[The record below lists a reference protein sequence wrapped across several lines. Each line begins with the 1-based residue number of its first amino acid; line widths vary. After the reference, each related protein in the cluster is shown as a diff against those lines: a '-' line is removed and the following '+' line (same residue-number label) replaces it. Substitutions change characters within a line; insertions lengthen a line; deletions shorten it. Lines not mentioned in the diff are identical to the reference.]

1 MKQDSAIHGWR
12 RILPVILHGVG
23 MQTLTILDDAGL
35 WTPNA
40 GGQTG
45 FLNDYS
51 NRYCALAGGWF
62 AGKTWAGA
70 RKLLDL
76 HLHNALDDRDQ
87 PTGVKSA
94 VIAPTYQL
102 ANDFDLPE
110 LRRAMRE
117 MNLSFEFVA
126 DPKRYCFV
134 LPDLGT
140 AEEPSEILIRTADA
154 PERITGWTVGAIWGD
169 EAARWKCDNVNPLAD
184 PFLQADA
191 RLRDPRARF
200 LQFLLTFTHEG
211 DDTRVY
217 RDFERDPKP
226 GHKLYRAGTF
236 ENPHAQAF
244 GDVQRQQLSQELATQ
259 YLDGRAISMAGH
271 RMYSSFDEAQNLDA
285 SLAISRFHPLQ
296 LAVDFNIE
304 PGMHAI
310 LGQHMADRDLL
321 TSVYEIYASRMSVK
335 ELVPELA
342 VILRGLEPTTMP
354 LQIFGDA
361 SGNSAWA
368 GGGQSCYDVLGEC
381 LRAADVPFQFRVPR
395 SNPSVA
401 DRVNAVNCALC
412 DATARVRYKMHP
424 RCRELI
430 ADLRQM
436 RWLPDGSPDKRD
448 PQRSHASDAD
458 GYRVHYLLPI
468 RRTQTIGGRV
478 GVL

>member
-1 MKQDSAIHGWR
+1 MSG
-12 RILPVILHGVG
+12 
-23 MQTLTILDDAGL
+23 TTIDDDEKLFA
-35 WTPNA
+35 PNP
-40 GGQTG
+40 GGQEG
-45 FLNDYS
+45 FLNDYA

-76 HLHNALDDRDQ
+76 HVHNALDKKNR
-87 PTGVKSA
+87 PTFVKSA

-110 LRRAMRE
+110 LRRAMEE
-117 MNLSFEFVA
+117 MNLKYQFIA

-140 AEEPSEILIRTADA
+140 QDRPSEILIRTADV

-169 EAARWKCDNVNPLAD
+169 EAARWKCDEANPLAD

-226 GHKLYRAGTF
+226 GHVLYRAGTT
-236 ENPHAQAF
+236 ENPHAIAF
-244 GDVQRQQLSQELATQ
+244 AETQRQQLSGELARQ
-259 YLDGRAISMAGH
+259 YLEGVATSTSGR
-271 RMYSSFDEAQNLDA
+271 RMYGSFDGTRNVEA
-285 SLAISRFHPLQ
+285 AIAFSPEHPLQ

-310 LGQHMADRDLL
+310 VGQHVSDRV
-321 TSVYEIYASRMSVK
+321 TSLWEIHEPRMTVK
-335 ELVPELA
+335 ELVTVLSN
-342 VILRGLEPTTMP
+342 VLRGEFGDRRLDQP

-361 SGNSAWA
+361 SGGNQWA
-368 GGGQSCYDVLGEC
+368 GGGESCYDVLREH
-381 LRAADVPFQFRVPR
+381 LRAAGIVHEMRVPA

-401 DRVNAVNCALC
+401 DRVNAANCAMC
-412 DATARVRYKMHP
+412 DARGRVRYVMHP
-424 RCRELI
+424 RCQRLI
-430 ADLRQM
+430 ADYRSM
-436 RWLPDGSPDKRD
+436 RWKLDGSPDKRD
-448 PQRSHASDAD
+448 RLRSHASDAD

-468 RRTQTIGGRV
+468 RRQETVGGRI
-478 GVL
+478 GIL

>member
-1 MKQDSAIHGWR
+1 M
-12 RILPVILHGVG
+12 L
-23 MQTLTILDDAGL
+23 TLTILDDPSL

-40 GGQTG
+40 GGQAG

-76 HLHNALDDRDQ
+76 HLHNAFDDRDQ
-87 PTGVKSA
+87 PTGVRSA

-117 MNLSFEFVA
+117 MNLSFEFVG

-140 AEEPSEILIRTADA
+140 ADEPSEILIRTADA
-154 PERITGWTVGAIWGD
+154 PDRITGWTVGAIWGD
-169 EAARWKCDNVNPLAD
+169 EAARWKCNDANPLAD

-226 GHKLYRAGTF
+226 GHRLYRAGTF

-244 GDVQRQQLSQELATQ
+244 GDVQRQQLSKDLAAQ
-259 YLDGRAISMAGH
+259 YLDGRAISTAGH
-271 RMYSSFDEAQNLDA
+271 RMYASFDEAQNVDP
-285 SLAISRFHPLQ
+285 SLASSRFHPFQ
-296 LAVDFNIE
+296 LAIDFNID

-310 LGQHMADRDLL
+310 FGQHLPERDLV
-321 TSVYEIYASRMSVK
+321 TSLHEIHQSRMSVK
-335 ELVPELA
+335 ELVTVLA
-342 VILRGLEPTTMP
+342 NLLRAEPATPGP

-368 GGGQSCYDVLGEC
+368 GGGESCYDVLCEH
-381 LRAADVPFQFRVPR
+381 LRAAGIAFRLRVPR

-412 DATARVRYKMHP
+412 DATGRVRYKIHR
-424 RCRELI
+424 RCEQLI
-430 ADLRQM
+430 ADCRQM

-448 PQRSHASDAD
+448 RQRSHASDAD
-458 GYRVHYLLPI
+458 GYRVHYLMPI
-468 RRTQTIGGRV
+468 RRSQTVGGRV